1 MIQIEIILVAFAIFC
16 CVMTIRAL
24 LNLKAVVKSM
34 RMTTGRIIKRC
45 DNMIAICDDAGK
57 IGKRLIKSRGRK

>member
-24 LNLKAVVKSM
+24 LDLKAVVKSM

-45 DNMIAICDDAGK
+45 DNMIAICDGAGK

>member
-1 MIQIEIILVAFAIFC
+1 MIQIEIILLAFAIFC

-24 LNLKAVVKSM
+24 LDLKAVVKSM

-45 DNMIAICDDAGK
+45 DNMIAICNDAGK

>member
-24 LNLKAVVKSM
+24 LDLKAVVKSM
-34 RMTTGRIIKRC
+34 RMTTGRIIKKC

>member
-24 LNLKAVVKSM
+24 LDLKAVVKSM

-57 IGKRLIKSRGRK
+57 IGKRLIKSRGRR

>member
-24 LNLKAVVKSM
+24 LDLKAVVKSM

-45 DNMIAICDDAGK
+45 DNMIAICDGAGK
-57 IGKRLIKSRGRK
+57 IGKRLIKSRGRR

>member
-1 MIQIEIILVAFAIFC
+1 MIQIEIILLAFAIFC

-24 LNLKAVVKSM
+24 LDLKAVVKSM

-45 DNMIAICDDAGK
+45 DNMIAICDGAGK
-57 IGKRLIKSRGRK
+57 IGKRLIKSRGRR

>member
-16 CVMTIRAL
+16 CVMAIRAL
-24 LNLKAVVKSM
+24 LDLKAVVRSM

-45 DNMIAICDDAGK
+45 DSMIAICDGAGK
-57 IGKRLIKSRGRK
+57 IGKRLIRSRGRK

>member
-24 LNLKAVVKSM
+24 LDLKAVVKSL

>member
-1 MIQIEIILVAFAIFC
+1 MIQIELILVAFAIFC

-24 LNLKAVVKSM
+24 LDLKAVVKSM

-57 IGKRLIKSRGRK
+57 IGKRLIKSRGRR

>member
-1 MIQIEIILVAFAIFC
+1 MIQIEIILLAFAIFC

-24 LNLKAVVKSM
+24 LDLKAVVKSM
-34 RMTTGRIIKRC
+34 SMTTGRIIKRC

-57 IGKRLIKSRGRK
+57 IGKRLIRSRGRK

>member
-24 LNLKAVVKSM
+24 LDLKSVVKSM

>member
-24 LNLKAVVKSM
+24 LDLKAVVKSM
-34 RMTTGRIIKRC
+34 SMTTGRIIKRC

-57 IGKRLIKSRGRK
+57 IGKRLIKSKGRK

>member
-1 MIQIEIILVAFAIFC
+1 MIQIEIILVAFAIFF

-24 LNLKAVVKSM
+24 LDLKAVVKSM

>member
-1 MIQIEIILVAFAIFC
+1 MIQIELILVAFAIFC

-24 LNLKAVVKSM
+24 LDLKAVVKSM